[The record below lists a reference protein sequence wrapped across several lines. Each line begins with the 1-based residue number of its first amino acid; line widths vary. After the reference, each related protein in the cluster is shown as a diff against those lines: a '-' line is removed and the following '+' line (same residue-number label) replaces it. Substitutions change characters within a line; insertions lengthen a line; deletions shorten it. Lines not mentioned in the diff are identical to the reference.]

1 MLFAL
6 WAQGD
11 WVDPME
17 YLAAVQP
24 QGEVNWARLAQLKEE
39 IHSLQREEQ
48 VAGLQEEIRQLE
60 EQIDSAPVMT
70 PEEQARNDAATRE
83 LQKQFLAAQQEWEQW
98 VFSAPDSPDAS
109 QPGG

>member
-1 MLFAL
+1 M
-6 WAQGD
+6 
-11 WVDPME
+11 
-17 YLAAVQP
+17 QP

-48 VAGLQEEIRQLE
+48 MAGLQEEIRQLE

>member
-1 MLFAL
+1 
-6 WAQGD
+6 
-11 WVDPME
+11 
-17 YLAAVQP
+17 
-24 QGEVNWARLAQLKEE
+24 
-39 IHSLQREEQ
+39 
-48 VAGLQEEIRQLE
+48 
-60 EQIDSAPVMT
+60 MT